1 MNPELPAP
9 RPIEV
14 LLALPPEA
22 EVSPAEVFRLDRY
35 RLQVVKTEASNRTRL
50 ALSRQRASE
59 SLRVAELRF
68 ENTPNTRNRIKLIR
82 ARAAARQAGL
92 EVSE

>member
-9 RPIEV
+9 RSIEV
-14 LLALPPEA
+14 ILALPPEA
-22 EVSPAEVFRLDRY
+22 EVTPDEVARLDRY

-50 ALSRQRASE
+50 ALARQRAAE
-59 SLRVAELRF
+59 NLRVAELRF

-82 ARAAARQAGL
+82 ARSAAREAGL